1 MTRELATFTEDE
13 RDQPV
18 VRRIYSVGYEGMELA
33 AFISH
38 LKSARVTKVIDVRLN
53 AVSRKAGYSRK
64 MLSAVLEQAGIA
76 YTHERD
82 LGNPPDNRDSFRRGD
97 GSDGRRRMREMLNNG
112 SGPAFRRLLEDAQ
125 EQRIAVLCVEREQVR
140 CHRQV
145 ITDMAQ
151 EIDPKIEVLQIL

>member
-1 MTRELATFTEDE
+1 
-13 RDQPV
+13 
-18 VRRIYSVGYEGMELA
+18 MELS
-33 AFISH
+33 AFIGH

-64 MLSAVLEQAGIA
+64 KLSAALEAAGIA
-76 YTHERD
+76 YAHERD

-97 GSDGRRRMREMLNNG
+97 GSEGRTRMREMLNNG
-112 SGPAFRRLLEDAQ
+112 SGPALRRPLQAAQ

-145 ITDMAQ
+145 ITDMAK
-151 EIDPKIEVLQIL
+151 ELDPNIEVLQIL